1 MLMFLTPEVIHL
13 LTAGLIPTCFVL
25 KLFGG
30 VFSRNRENIKHIF
43 VSEKYLLLVEKTMFS
58 GDKFL
63 TVLLLFLLLTEKVPR
78 DKDDG

>member
-43 VSEKYLLLVEKTMFS
+43 VSEKYLLLVEKNY
-58 GDKFL
+58 
-63 TVLLLFLLLTEKVPR
+63 V
-78 DKDDG
+78 